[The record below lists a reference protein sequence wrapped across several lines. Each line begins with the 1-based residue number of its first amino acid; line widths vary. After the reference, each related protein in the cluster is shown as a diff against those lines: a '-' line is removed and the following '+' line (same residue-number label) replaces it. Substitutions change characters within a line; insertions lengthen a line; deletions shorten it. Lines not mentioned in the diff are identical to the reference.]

1 MIVNQKDI
9 VLLSYPFSNL
19 EGSKIRP
26 AIVVSNDV
34 FNKKSADCIAIP
46 LTAIIKDEPYSI
58 IINQEDLSSGKLIKQ
73 SRARADKIFAVEKK
87 IIVLKIGVV
96 NNKLFDKIKSEIFK
110 VF

>member
-1 MIVNQKDI
+1 MIVNQKEI
-9 VLLSYPFSNL
+9 ILLPYPFSNL

-26 AIVVSNDV
+26 AIVVSNDA

-58 IINQEDLSSGKLIKQ
+58 IINQDDLSSGKLIKQ
-73 SRARADKIFAVEKK
+73 SRARADKIFAVEKN
-87 IIVLKIGVV
+87 IIVMKIGVV
-96 NNKLFDKIKSEIFK
+96 NNKLFDKIKAEIFK

>member
-1 MIVNQKDI
+1 MMKFGILILKEKMIVNQKDI

-73 SRARADKIFAVEKK
+73 SRARADKIFAVEKR
-87 IIVLKIGVV
+87 
-96 NNKLFDKIKSEIFK
+96 S
-110 VF
+110 